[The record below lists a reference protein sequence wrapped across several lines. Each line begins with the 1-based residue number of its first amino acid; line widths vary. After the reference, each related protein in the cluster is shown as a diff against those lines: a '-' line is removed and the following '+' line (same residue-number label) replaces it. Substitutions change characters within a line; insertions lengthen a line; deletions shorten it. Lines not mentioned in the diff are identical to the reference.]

1 MALGDRPPVMA
12 LLSPRDDL
20 LRHRLASPL
29 SGFTGGERA
38 SSLRDGD
45 PDSPRGSERTQPTP
59 TTSHHHRRRH

>member
-1 MALGDRPPVMA
+1 VALGLPPPVMA

-38 SSLRDGD
+38 SSLRDD
-45 PDSPRGSERTQPTP
+45 PRGSERTQPTP
-59 TTSHHHRRRH
+59 TTAAAAAAAIE